1 MPEEKIGLP
10 IGGPCMLLSTEIA
23 AEDWRGAGQFDWLVA
38 EAKTEKAT
46 KELGERRIF
55 GMPCRVFL
63 CDDGRVR
70 AVTMINKTKEERT

>member
-1 MPEEKIGLP
+1 MNAPNKGLT
-10 IGGPCMLLSTEIA
+10 IGGPCMLLSGEFTS
-23 AEDWRGAGQFDWLVA
+23 EDWRGAGQFDWLVA
-38 EAKTEKAT
+38 ETKSERAT

-70 AVTMINKTKEERT
+70 AVTIIQREKEERT